1 MLARAHTFTIQGLHA
16 WHVTVEVDVRPG
28 LPSFAIVGLADPA
41 VREARER
48 VRTAIVNCGFE
59 FPARRITANL
69 APADVPK
76 AGPGL
81 DLAIACAVLAASGQ
95 IDARRLASHALF
107 GELGLDGSV
116 RAARGSLAAADG
128 ARSAGLR
135 ALVLAPQAATEARL
149 LGGVE
154 ALAVERLTSAVRVLR
169 GGAPDSPPP
178 PVPAQTRASAQSA
191 PDLADVRGQAHAV
204 RALVIAAAGGH
215 NCLFSGPPG
224 TGKTM
229 LAQRM
234 PSVLPPL
241 RREEAI
247 EVTRIRSLLG
257 EPAGAL
263 VRTRPF
269 RAPHHSITAAGLIG
283 GARRGWVGEVA
294 LAHNGVLFLD
304 ELSEFARPTLE
315 ALRQPLEEGR
325 VAIARAQHSA
335 VYPARFMLLA
345 ATNPCPCG
353 HAGESDRC
361 RCSEADLAR
370 HRRRLS
376 GPLLDRVDL
385 LVAVERQGAGELDA
399 APLTSSRAARERV
412 MLARQRQ
419 ARRSASEG
427 APVNARLDGRMLRRH
442 ARLEEKGAEML
453 RGARERGL
461 LSARGEQRVLRV
473 ARTIA
478 DLDGSSRERARDLGA
493 ALALRTECAVQ
504 AAPP

>member
-1 MLARAHTFTIQGLHA
+1 MLARAHTFTIEGLHA
-16 WHVTVEVDVRPG
+16 WHVTVEVDVRAG
-28 LPSFAIVGLADPA
+28 LPSFAIVGLADTA

-48 VRTAIVNCGFE
+48 VRAAIVNCGFE

-95 IDARRLASHALF
+95 IDPQRLASHALF

-116 RAARGSLAAADG
+116 RAARGSLAAADA

-135 ALVLAPQAATEARL
+135 ALVLAPHGASEARL
-149 LGGVE
+149 LGGMQ

-169 GGAPDSPPP
+169 GGAADSAPP
-178 PVPAQTRASAQSA
+178 AMRTRARPYPASAT
-191 PDLADVRGQAHAV
+191 DLADVRGQAHAV

-215 NCLFSGPPG
+215 NCLLSGPPG

-234 PSVLPPL
+234 PSILPPL
-241 RREEAI
+241 GREEAI

-257 EPAGAL
+257 EPVGAL
-263 VRTRPF
+263 ERTRPF

-283 GARRGWVGEVA
+283 GARRGWIGEVA

-304 ELSEFARPTLE
+304 ELSEFSRPTLE

-353 HAGESDRC
+353 HAGEADRC

-376 GPLLDRVDL
+376 GPLLDRIDL
-385 LVAVERQGAGELDA
+385 LVGVERQGKLDA
-399 APLTSSRAARERV
+399 APCTSSRAARERV
-412 MLARQRQ
+412 MLARERQ
-419 ARRSASEG
+419 ARRSAGEG
-427 APVNARLDGRMLRRH
+427 APVNARLDARMLRRH
-442 ARLEEKGAEML
+442 ARLDGQGAEML

-478 DLDGSSRERARDLGA
+478 DLAGSPRVRARDLGA
-493 ALALRTECAVQ
+493 ALALRTDSALHGT
-504 AAPP
+504 PR